1 MAYRLFL
8 FCLLLAS
15 MGYTMLARLIPMD
28 PWTAEE
34 LVNAQT
40 LPTVYGAVLSIVL
53 LVLLVRGQTPA
64 TAVQGMQLI
73 RAGGLCAIVVGFIL
87 ALGWMSLW
95 VALGVLLFTASA
107 WLGERRWLP
116 MSALAIGVPLAGF
129 IAIELAL
136 GVYLPSS

>member
-1 MAYRLFL
+1 MVYRLFL
-8 FCLLLAS
+8 FSLLLVS
-15 MGYTMLARLIPMD
+15 IGYTVLARQIPMD

-40 LPTVYGAVLSIVL
+40 LPTVYGVVLSIVL
-53 LVLLVRGQTPA
+53 SVLLIRGNQGA
-64 TAVQGMQLI
+64 TAPQGIQLI
-73 RAGGLCAIVVGFIL
+73 RAAGLCVIVIGFIL
-87 ALGWMSLW
+87 ALDWTNLW
-95 VALGVLLFTASA
+95 VALGALLFTASA

-136 GVYLPSS
+136 GVYLPGS